1 MLSAAVVIGA
11 LRVNL
16 DRLNGQAYIDFR
28 LVRNKSVYIQRH
40 TQNSNYPKIEPEEI

>member
-1 MLSAAVVIGA
+1 MLSAAVIIGA

-16 DRLNGQAYIDFR
+16 DRLNGQAYIVLR